1 MTSTAPLRPTSSADG
16 DWRSAFVEHFGIVGD
31 DMGLPRTMTRVLGW
45 LVVCE
50 PAQQSARQI
59 QDGLGLSA
67 GSVSTGLGG
76 LVRGGLVERLTFP
89 GDRHS
94 YYRVRPGGW
103 RQLLAARVRV
113 LTEIRRIA
121 DQAVAAAGA
130 HADHR
135 LPEMRDFYAM
145 CERRFT
151 ELLDQRT

>member
-1 MTSTAPLRPTSSADG
+1 MTSTAPLGSTAGDH
-16 DWRSAFVEHFGIVGD
+16 DWRNAFIEHFGIVGD
-31 DMGLPRTMTRVLGW
+31 DMGMPRTMTRVLGW

-50 PAQQSARQI
+50 PAEQSARQI
-59 QDGLGLSA
+59 QEGLGLSA

-89 GDRHS
+89 GDRNYH
-94 YYRVRPGGW
+94 YRVRPGGW
-103 RQLLAARVRV
+103 HQLLAARVRV

-135 LPEMRDFYAM
+135 LDEMRDFYAM
-145 CERRFT
+145 CERRFA
-151 ELLDQRT
+151 ELLDQGT